1 MTITEPTTGRYSGA
15 FSLADE
21 GVHPVAEG
29 NTNPDWSE
37 SFFFSFYDD
46 QAGVGGAFRVGQ
58 EVNNGTANCW
68 YGIMSADGWRY
79 LHNGQDYPLTNAD
92 RTAQGLGVT
101 WKDGSSH
108 LFFDEDGIG
117 HYTGVS
123 GDTRI
128 DLRIENYHP
137 MSPMWPIGT
146 EGIHGH
152 VEQTMAYGHYEG
164 SGRATGTLTAHGE
177 IFEIDALCHRDHSWG
192 PREWKGF
199 TGHRWVVG
207 GLGEDLSF
215 SGLVAITS
223 GGDEKTGGV
232 VQGGFVAK
240 GKDIEFLEHID
251 VILHL
256 ESDNLTYRGGHST
269 LYLPGGEQI
278 HLELEPVNAVQF
290 TIRDRFYMETAQ
302 LCRAT
307 DDQGR
312 TGYAYLEASLNTRL
326 GQFPVQ
332 HLISATVQE
341 GYSEIDR
348 SALPGK
354 LNGLS

>member
-1 MTITEPTTGRYSGA
+1 MTTITPYAGNFT
-15 FSLADE
+15 LADE

-46 QAGVGGAFRVGQ
+46 SVGIGGAFRVGQ
-58 EVNNGTANCW
+58 ELNNGTANCW
-68 YGIMSADGWRY
+68 YGIMSAEGWRY
-79 LHNGQDYPLTNAD
+79 LHNGQDYPITDAD
-92 RTAQGLGVT
+92 RTEHGLGISWET
-101 WKDGSSH
+101 GSSH
-108 LFFDEDGIG
+108 LFFDEQGIG
-117 HYTGVS
+117 RFTARCE
-123 GDTRI
+123 DTEI

-146 EGIHGH
+146 EGGHGH

-164 SGRATGTLTAHGE
+164 SGRATGTLTARGKTYD
-177 IFEIDALCHRDHSWG
+177 IDALCHRDHSWG

-207 GLGEDLSF
+207 GLGEELSF

-223 GGDEKTGGV
+223 AGDETTGGV
-232 VQGGFVAK
+232 VQGGFVAR
-240 GKDIEFLEHID
+240 GTEIEFLEHLD
-251 VILHL
+251 CILYL
-256 ESDNLTYRGGHST
+256 EPDGLTYRGGWST
-269 LYLPGGEQI
+269 LYLPGGEKI
-278 HLELEPVNAVQF
+278 HLELEPVNAVMF

-307 DDQGR
+307 DELGR
-312 TGYAYLEASLNTRL
+312 TGYCYLEASLNTRM

-341 GYSEIDR
+341 GYSEIDGDV
-348 SALPGK
+348 LPGK
-354 LNGLS
+354 LQGLT